1 MLKQDFII
9 MLITTVTETIFFNNA
24 IFEGQF
30 FWAGF
35 WGILLFRSLH
45 KTYVISKFTKAIL
58 SSTKKKD

>member
-1 MLKQDFII
+1 

-58 SSTKKKD
+58 SATKKKD

>member
-35 WGILLFRSLH
+35 LGILLFRSLR

-58 SSTKKKD
+58 SATKKKD

>member
-30 FWAGF
+30 FWTGF
-35 WGILLFRSLH
+35 WGILLFRSLR

-58 SSTKKKD
+58 SATKKKD

>member
-9 MLITTVTETIFFNNA
+9 MLITTVTETIFFKNA

-58 SSTKKKD
+58 SATKKKD

>member
-30 FWAGF
+30 FWASF
-35 WGILLFRSLH
+35 WGILLFRSLR

-58 SSTKKKD
+58 SATKKKD